1 VAGEEGRKGYLRED
15 WTFWDEADWRSL
27 ISRGTVSDLGVLW
40 WIAPIWAAAT
50 VIFRDMIWDC
60 GMLTEKE
67 LECDGYSQT
76 LR

>member
-1 VAGEEGRKGYLRED
+1 
-15 WTFWDEADWRSL
+15 
-27 ISRGTVSDLGVLW
+27 LW

-50 VIFRDMIWDC
+50 VIFRVMIGDC
-60 GMLTEKE
+60 GVFTEKE